1 MPADQD
7 DLEATFLNRLLSFFL
22 CDLNILVIGSVKGV
36 LIFGIVVILVGVESS
51 LVLLHFQTFW
61 IFPELLN
68 TTPTLVSSGLID
80 LVGDNNQDSRGIC
93 SFSESLFPNFEVSS
107 LTVDFSFNFC
117 FLTILPL
124 LVRVHLF
131 SAG

>member
-1 MPADQD
+1 
-7 DLEATFLNRLLSFFL
+7 L

-36 LIFGIVVILVGVESS
+36 LIFDTIGILVGVESS
-51 LVLLHFQTFW
+51 LVSLHFHTFW

-80 LVGDNNQDSRGIC
+80 LVGDNSQGIC

-107 LTVDFSFNFC
+107 LIVDFSFNFC

>member
-7 DLEATFLNRLLSFFL
+7 DLDTTFLNLLSFFL

-36 LIFGIVVILVGVESS
+36 LIFDIVVILFGVESS
-51 LVLLHFQTFW
+51 LVSLHFHTFW

-68 TTPTLVSSGLID
+68 TTPTFVSSGFID
-80 LVGDNNQDSRGIC
+80 LVGDNSQGSRGIC

-107 LTVDFSFNFC
+107 FVVDFSFSFC